1 MTDPPS
7 TTTTEMPMEERVKR
21 LQENGIPYFGV
32 CTNESKVITDPKKI
46 YGYYRRTVIVENPVD
61 NVTVE
66 NNTWLKHGDMCVLNI
81 KFVGTGPFSYCFINF
96 SDVSRADEN
105 CEEWQKT
112 DVKLINYH
120 RFFPKSSNSYTLV
133 TFIRNEVSMIR
144 HPIGIQF
151 YDGKIGSLKKIIL
164 SIIPRFFLAQPRSQ
178 LSVIIVPVV
187 FTLVAVVLIV
197 FGVAYY
203 VQNRNQFLIE
213 VADFNF
219 GETQSIDSL
228 EYKSFLQRLLDS
240 ISDLFIRNQYNED
253 LDSPGPETS
262 NQNYQNMP

>member
-1 MTDPPS
+1 MHNKLLFYFGSNGQHFSATSTTSTSTTKLSRRRRSVGFNASFEWSAEALIESGAVKSENIAYENMTDPPS
-7 TTTTEMPMEERVKR
+7 TTTTEVPMRERVKW
-21 LQENGIPYFGV
+21 LQDNGIPYFGV

-96 SDVSRADEN
+96 TDVSKDDEN

-133 TFIRNEVSMIR
+133 TFIRNEVSMKR

-151 YDGKIGSLKKIIL
+151 YDGKMRSLKK
-164 SIIPRFFLAQPRSQ
+164 
-178 LSVIIVPVV
+178 
-187 FTLVAVVLIV
+187 
-197 FGVAYY
+197 
-203 VQNRNQFLIE
+203 
-213 VADFNF
+213 
-219 GETQSIDSL
+219 
-228 EYKSFLQRLLDS
+228 
-240 ISDLFIRNQYNED
+240 
-253 LDSPGPETS
+253 
-262 NQNYQNMP
+262 